1 MNNKILILIL
11 ILVIIGLYFLYE
23 DQENLDSTSTTQ
35 NLSNEAIQNIASI
48 YNNQNMTVTNLTATN
63 QANIKDAKMSGNLNV
78 SGSITGNV
86 TGKLTSPNGKYSLNI
101 SDDGKITLYNDSNKT
116 DIVIDG
122 DLLIQGSGNTTN
134 NRVRIGLNK
143 NGDGATSTKTN
154 LGIFNEDKTNNT
166 IGKLQV
172 NNFELG
178 RKRVNDSAT
187 EGMLQERNY
196 DYIRSNLKSSAFNNK
211 DHTGLFNMMWNN
223 GHLYWTYLYN
233 NNRWGNHIGFLPS
246 SDFDS

>member
-11 ILVIIGLYFLYE
+11 ILVIIVLYFLYE

-63 QANIKDAKMSGNLNV
+63 QVNIKDAKMSGNLNV

-178 RKRVNDSAT
+178 RKRAGSFTDL
-187 EGMLQERNY
+187 MLQERNY

-223 GHLYWTYLYN
+223 GFLYWTYLHN
-233 NNRWGNHIGFLPS
+233 NNRWPSHIGLLQS

>member
-1 MNNKILILIL
+1 MKDKHIIIVILILIAVL
-11 ILVIIGLYFLYE
+11 FLYKY
-23 DQENLDSTSTTQ
+23 QENITSDSEKT
-35 NLSNEAIQNIASI
+35 LSNEALQSIASV
-48 YNNQNMTVTNLTATN
+48 YNTQNMIVTNLNATN
-63 QANIKDAKMSGNLNV
+63 QTNLKDTKISGNLDV

-86 TGKLTSPNGKYSLNI
+86 TGNLTSANGKYSLNI

-134 NRVRIGLNK
+134 NHVRIGLNK

-166 IGKLQV
+166 IAKLQV

-178 RKRVNDSAT
+178 RKRVSDYASD
-187 EGMLQERNY
+187 GMVQERNY
-196 DYIRSNLKSSAFNNK
+196 DYIRSNLKNSAFNNT

-223 GHLYWTYLYN
+223 GNLYYTYLYN
-233 NNRWGNHIGFLPS
+233 NNRWNGDKGVLGS